1 MLEYRGRVRD
11 GQWEKTGTDPGTV
24 RGRGIVKSD
33 NLEIGRGRILHAV
46 SFDSDLV
53 RRYLPCRLA
62 QRTPTTLH

>member
-33 NLEIGRGRILHAV
+33 NLEIGRILHLKLEIINLRLDFTIALV
-46 SFDSDLV
+46 QFEISDF
-53 RRYLPCRLA
+53 
-62 QRTPTTLH
+62 

>member
-33 NLEIGRGRILHAV
+33 NLEIGPASQIRNQKFQIG
-46 SFDSDLV
+46 
-53 RRYLPCRLA
+53 LA
-62 QRTPTTLH
+62 RS